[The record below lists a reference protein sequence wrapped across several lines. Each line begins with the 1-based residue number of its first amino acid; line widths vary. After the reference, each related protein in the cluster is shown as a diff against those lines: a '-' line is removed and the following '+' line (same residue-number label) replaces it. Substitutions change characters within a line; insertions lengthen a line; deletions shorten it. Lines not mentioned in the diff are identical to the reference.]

1 TDVYGCTVTST
12 VSVTNPPAIV
22 ISGVVTADATCGS
35 SNGSL
40 TVNASGGT
48 GALQYSITGGAP
60 YQSSNSFSNLAAS
73 NYSVVVVD
81 ANGCTVSTNAS
92 INNSSAP
99 VINSS
104 ATTALLCNGG
114 SNATITINATGG
126 SGALQY
132 SIDNGVTFQSGN
144 IFNGLGAGSYSVV
157 VTDAVG
163 CQVTTSVSISD
174 PPA

>member
-1 TDVYGCTVTST
+1 MAAGSYTVMVTDVYGCTVTST

-104 ATTALLCNGG
+104 ATRLCCAMEVLMQPSPLMQQEVPVHCNIVLTTVLLFN
-114 SNATITINATGG
+114 
-126 SGALQY
+126 QE
-132 SIDNGVTFQSGN
+132 
-144 IFNGLGAGSYSVV
+144 IFSMV
-157 VTDAVG
+157 
-163 CQVTTSVSISD
+163 
-174 PPA
+174 